1 MDRIFHRRAGVR
13 DFAVVTVFALAG
25 LWALMHHNIPS
36 GLVGLAM
43 MMLAAITVERTVHTV
58 YTLTSDGRLLID
70 NGRFSRR
77 REEPLSGIRGVRRV
91 EGRLVE
97 CASGRVLALQPENE
111 TGFVK
116 ELRRRMASAVQ
127 PSDGCDDGC

>member
-58 YTLTSDGRLLID
+58 YTLT
-70 NGRFSRR
+70 
-77 REEPLSGIRGVRRV
+77 P
-91 EGRLVE
+91 
-97 CASGRVLALQPENE
+97 Q
-111 TGFVK
+111 
-116 ELRRRMASAVQ
+116 
-127 PSDGCDDGC
+127 